1 MRAHCHLQRNYD
13 VAAAIFFVM
22 ATSFY
27 LVGFFRRWSRRR
39 GRLEQDHIIPES
51 VPITQL
57 EETLPFRLG
66 QRLSQRL
73 VQRFGRRED
82 KSEQPSHELPVAS
95 GSAPLRANTEDYRAP
110 EHLVPTA
117 TTFQPVYYADDRKVE
132 SLIDEKQHVPY

>member
-27 LVGFFRRWSRRR
+27 LVGLFRRWSRRR
-39 GRLEQDHIIPES
+39 LEQNHIIPKS

-73 VQRFGRRED
+73 VRRLGRREH
-82 KSEQPSHELPVAS
+82 KSEHPSHELPIAS

-110 EHLVPTA
+110 EHIVPTA
-117 TTFQPVYYADDRKVE
+117 TTLKPVYYEEDRKVE
-132 SLIDEKQHVPY
+132 SPIDEKQQVPY